1 MLARTFGRSSGTGAA
16 ISMNPRE
23 NTSFAGASGCPT
35 RIGIRGL
42 PFVASPISRTTVPPP
57 LNYRNRPRL
66 TRGRLK
72 ATVLAAT
79 LLAGCSYQNN
89 ASLAGPPGPSQD
101 TPVATGPVESTS
113 GTLTLQQFDLGS
125 PANAVVS
132 TNDQFTLIPDGAPQ

>member
-1 MLARTFGRSSGTGAA
+1 M
-16 ISMNPRE
+16 I
-23 NTSFAGASGCPT
+23 
-35 RIGIRGL
+35 
-42 PFVASPISRTTVPPP
+42 
-57 LNYRNRPRL
+57 YRNRPRL
-66 TRGRLK
+66 TRSRLK

-89 ASLAGPPGPSQD
+89 ASLAEPPGPSQD